1 MSKVVI
7 AEFMDEDAIRASLG
21 DFEVVYDPK
30 LVDDASALAA
40 AVRDADGLIVRNRTQ
55 VRGALLDDASNLKV
69 VGRLGV
75 GLDNIDV
82 DACAR
87 RGITV
92 YPASG
97 ANDVAVAEYVIG
109 TAMLLLRGA
118 YGATQR
124 VAAGTWPRNALMG
137 REMAGKRLG
146 LIGLGAI
153 ARETAQRAV
162 AFGME
167 VSAYDPMLG
176 PDHPA
181 WRPAYGLIASETLD
195 TLVASS
201 DVISLH
207 VPLTPATCGMIGPEV
222 VARMKPGAILINAA
236 RGGIVD
242 VAAVAEALKAGRL
255 GGAALDVFDAEPLDA
270 AAGRIFLDVPN
281 LVLTPHIAGVTVES
295 NIRVSRVTADAVRR
309 HLMGS

>member
-1 MSKVVI
+1 MPKVVI
-7 AEFMDEDAIRASLG
+7 AEFMDEDAIHAGLAG
-21 DFEVVYDPK
+21 FDVHYDPK
-30 LVDDASALAA
+30 LVDDASALAM
-40 AVRDADGLIVRNRTQ
+40 AVRDAAGLIVRNRTQ
-55 VRGALLDDASNLKV
+55 VRGALLDGASMLKV

-87 RGITV
+87 RGIGV

-97 ANDVAVAEYVIG
+97 ANDVAVAEYVMG

-118 YGATQR
+118 YGSTRQ
-124 VAAGTWPRNALMG
+124 VAAGTWPRSALMG

-153 ARETAQRAV
+153 ARETAQRAA

-167 VSAYDPMLG
+167 LAAYDPMLG

-181 WRPAYGLIASETLD
+181 WQPAYGPIAAEPLDILI
-195 TLVASS
+195 ASS

-207 VPLTPATCGMIGPEV
+207 VPLTSATRGMISAEV
-222 VARMKPGAILINAA
+222 IARMKPDAILISAA

-242 VAAVAEALKAGRL
+242 VAAVAAALKEGRL

-270 AAGRIFLDVPN
+270 TAGRIFLDIPN
-281 LVLTPHIAGVTVES
+281 VVLTPHIAGVTVES

-309 HLMGS
+309 HLIGH